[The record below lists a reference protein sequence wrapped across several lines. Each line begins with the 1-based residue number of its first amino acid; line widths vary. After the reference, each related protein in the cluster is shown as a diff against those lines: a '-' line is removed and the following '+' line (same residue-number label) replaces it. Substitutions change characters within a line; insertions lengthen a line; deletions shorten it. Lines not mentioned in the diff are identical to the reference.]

1 MGGQAMDPECTS
13 ADPQQPGSGIKVLAI
28 TNMWPDGASYRGVF
42 VRDSVDAV
50 RRQRGLA
57 VDVMVVAERGRG
69 RDYASAAWQVRRRV
83 RQDQPDVLW
92 VHYGLT
98 TLCTAFI
105 PKTSVVV
112 SFYGSDINIR
122 WQRWVARVFA
132 RRARRRVFVSE
143 PLAHRWPSP
152 RNAVIPCGVDLE
164 RFRPIDQ
171 AAARQSLGLDVDR
184 RLVLFGGDP
193 GNPVKDHARFRRVV
207 DRVRDEFEVQT
218 FSLAGL
224 DQESVPLAYSA
235 ADAMLFTSRRGSEGS
250 PGVVKEALA
259 AGLPIVSVDVGDVAE
274 RLANVQPGACVA
286 WGETESETDAA
297 LARELLQVLR
307 QPGRTNGPQE
317 IAWLSNDLVGERLA
331 TQLRRAARPA

>member
-1 MGGQAMDPECTS
+1 MGGHAMDPRSTS
-13 ADPQQPGSGIKVLAI
+13 ADPQQPGSDIKVLAI
-28 TNMWPDGASYRGVF
+28 TNMWPAGASYRGVF

-50 RRQRGLA
+50 RRQPGVA

-69 RDYASAAWQVRRRV
+69 WDYARGAWQVRRRV
-83 RQDQPDVLW
+83 RQDQPDILW

-98 TLCTAFI
+98 ALCTALV
-105 PKTSVVV
+105 PKATVVV
-112 SFYGSDINIR
+112 SFYGSDINTR
-122 WQRWVARVFA
+122 WQRWLARVFA

-171 AAARQSLGLDVDR
+171 ATARRRLGLDIDTHW
-184 RLVLFGGDP
+184 VLFGGDP
-193 GNPVKDHARFRRVV
+193 ANPVKDHARFCRVV
-207 DRVRDEFEVQT
+207 DRIRDEFEVQT

-224 DQESVPLAYSA
+224 GQESIPLAYSA

-286 WGETESETDAA
+286 WRETESETDAA
-297 LARELLQVLR
+297 LARELEQVLR
-307 QPGRTNGPQE
+307 RPRRTNGPQQIE
-317 IAWLSNDLVGERLA
+317 WLSNDLVGERLA
-331 TQLRRAARPA
+331 MELRRAARAA